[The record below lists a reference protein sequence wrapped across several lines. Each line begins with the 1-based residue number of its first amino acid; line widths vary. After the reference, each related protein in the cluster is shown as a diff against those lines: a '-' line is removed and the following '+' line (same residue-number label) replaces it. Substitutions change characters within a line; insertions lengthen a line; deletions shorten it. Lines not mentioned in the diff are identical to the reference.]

1 MPQVSAGHLSLDIDN
16 AQQQNAGFRFDR
28 EPARL
33 SVSLI
38 TSIAIDA
45 LGLMLLVFASRAHRA
60 ADDRPVEF
68 PPHSIVWRRK

>member
-16 AQQQNAGFRFDR
+16 AQQQDAGFRFDR

-38 TSIAIDA
+38 TSIALDA
-45 LGLMLLVFASRAHRA
+45 LVLMVLVFATRVHRGGS
-60 ADDRPVEF
+60 
-68 PPHSIVWRRK
+68 PH

>member
-16 AQQQNAGFRFDR
+16 AQQPNAGFRFDR

-38 TSIAIDA
+38 TSIAIDDVA
-45 LGLMLLVFASRAHRA
+45 CLRDSRAQGHG
-60 ADDRPVEF
+60 
-68 PPHSIVWRRK
+68 